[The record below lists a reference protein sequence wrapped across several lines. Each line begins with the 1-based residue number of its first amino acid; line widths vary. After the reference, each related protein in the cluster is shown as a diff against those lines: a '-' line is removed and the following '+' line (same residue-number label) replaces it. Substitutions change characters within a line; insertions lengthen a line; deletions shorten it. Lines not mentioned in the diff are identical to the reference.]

1 MNTKILRSIAF
12 MAAGA
17 VIARGVGGLAPSTA
31 NPKLVHGGLAGASAF
46 GAMKVSNP
54 DLQSALVGATVVK
67 GLDLGKS
74 IFEGTTTAANLQAKT
89 DKASA
94 FLRSATGLG
103 CPCEEGLGYAD
114 ELAHLNG
121 ASEMYIDEA
130 GNVIGLG
137 FPEDS
142 EEYYLNGADE
152 EEYYLNGADGEELA
166 YLNGVENELSVL

>member
-12 MAAGA
+12 MALGA
-17 VIARGVGGLAPSTA
+17 VAARGIGGLAPTTA

-46 GAMKVSNP
+46 GAMKVTNP

-74 IFEGTTTAANLQAKT
+74 IFESTNAAANLQTKT

-94 FLRSATGLG
+94 FLRGATGLG
-103 CPCEEGLGYAD
+103 CPCEDGLGYAD
-114 ELAHLNG
+114 EEMAYLNG

-137 FPEDS
+137 FPEG
-142 EEYYLNGADE
+142 GADE
-152 EEYYLNGADGEELA
+152 EEYYLNGADEELA
-166 YLNGVENELSVL
+166 YLNGAEEELSVL